1 MSSFAL
7 VFALIVYIKI
17 NPLQFIIKQTVACTL
32 VAALLATNL
41 QAQQKKIQV
50 LTVPG
55 SSQYCKIDP
64 TGISVLPSG
73 RFVSPAGNTIRIT
86 NDPFGMAVSPDGKK
100 AVTLHNGVFTIIDL
114 VTLHD
119 TRVPGYENKINSP
132 LTHEPLNTSAFT
144 NDSVKNNI
152 IPSALPQGSFL
163 GVAFAS
169 DSKTVYLSG
178 GDNGAVIVYDIEKLQ
193 RIDSI
198 SLNGKVN
205 GIGFDDSFTSDLL
218 LNETNNELL
227 ILDRGNFRLVRYN
240 IIDKKITA
248 SIPAGR
254 QPFGLALSE
263 DKKTAFIANVGVYS
277 YPLVVGM
284 TKENH
289 DSMMISHHP
298 YGDNT
303 KESINGTTIEGKK
316 IPGVGSPHSPEA
328 MSVFTIDL
336 ITNKVIDK
344 FKTGFQVGEMIE
356 GAEVVGGASPNSI
369 AVGKQFAYVTNATN
383 DNISIIDYKKHKIL
397 GHIQIAADKRI
408 DKFRGLLPFGITI
421 SKDEKTL
428 YVALLG
434 FNAVAVIDVATKT
447 TRGLIP
453 TGWGP
458 TRVQLS
464 KDEKELYIITCRG
477 LGAGPNGGDGF
488 VAPPQGT
495 YIGDIQLGSFQKVM
509 MPSAKELADYTK
521 QTISNT
527 FVSTEVLDNIKN
539 PLPVLP
545 GLHESPIKYI
555 VYITKENRSY
565 DEVFGQLK
573 NAKGDTTLARFGV
586 NCEFTLP
593 DSLRAKYA
601 HLKVTPNQHK
611 AAKQFSFSDN
621 FYCDSDASIHGH
633 HWMVGV
639 IPNEWVEAN
648 SSVDKTA
655 NFFSKAPG
663 RRFPGSTGSID
674 PEDYGEIGGMWEA
687 LERKKVNFYN
697 FGEANET
704 AHVRE
709 EWMDTATGAGHGV
722 MVPMQKALFTRTSHN
737 YAGFNMNI
745 PDQFR
750 MNQFENE
757 FTKMW
762 IKGKK
767 PMPSLIAMQVPNDHT
782 AGARPEDGYYF
793 PQSFVAD
800 NDLAV
805 GRILHFLSRT
815 KYWKNMLV
823 IITEDDPQ
831 GGVDHIDAHRSIL
844 MMAGPYVKKGYVS
857 HTHANFGSI
866 LKTIYNIL
874 GVKYVNQYDVTASLL
889 QDFFTDKPDYTPY
902 TLELHD
908 PRVFDL
914 EKAMKK
920 YKRSVDWRK
929 VMQGPDMDDEDDMR
943 KNHYKQTK
951 GK

>member
-1 MSSFAL
+1 MQFKTVKMV
-7 VFALIVYIKI
+7 VF
-17 NPLQFIIKQTVACTL
+17 
-32 VAALLATNL
+32 VAATALLSLNL
-41 QAQQKKIQV
+41 QAQQKKATV
-50 LTVPG
+50 FSVPG
-55 SSQYCKIDP
+55 ISQFCKID
-64 TGISVLPSG
+64 TKGISVLPSG
-73 RFVSPAGNTIRIT
+73 RYLTPAGEFIRIT
-86 NDPFGMAVSPDGKK
+86 NKPFGMSLSPDGKK

-114 VTLHD
+114 ASLKD
-119 TRVPGYENKINSP
+119 IRVPGYENKINSP
-132 LTHEPLNTSAFT
+132 LAHEPLNSSAFGT
-144 NDSVKNNI
+144 DSVMQSTIQNV
-152 IPSALPQGSFL
+152 LPQGSFL
-163 GVAFAS
+163 GVTFAP

-193 RIDSI
+193 RVDSI
-198 SLNGKVN
+198 SLNGE
-205 GIGFDDSFTSDLL
+205 IGGTRFDDSFTSDLL
-218 LNETNNELL
+218 LNETNHELL
-227 ILDRGNFRLVRYN
+227 ILDRGNFRLVRYD
-240 IIDKKITA
+240 IIAKKITA

-254 QPFGLALSE
+254 QPFGLALSA
-263 DKKTAFIANVGVYS
+263 DKKMAFVANVGVYS
-277 YPLVVGM
+277 YPLVEGM
-284 TKENH
+284 TKDNYN
-289 DSMMISHHP
+289 SMMISHHP

-303 KESINGTTIEGKK
+303 KESIEGTEIEGKK

-328 MSVFTIDL
+328 MSVFTMNL
-336 ITNKVIDK
+336 TTNKVVDK
-344 FKTGFQVGEMIE
+344 FKTGFKVGEMIE

-369 AVGKQFAYVTNATN
+369 AVGKEFAYVTNATN
-383 DNISIIDYKKHKIL
+383 DNISIIDYKKHKIS
-397 GHIQIAADKRI
+397 GHIQIKVDKRI
-408 DKFRGLLPFGITI
+408 DKYRGLLPFGITL

-434 FNAVAVIDVATKT
+434 FNAVAVIDVATKIT
-447 TRGLIP
+447 KGLIP
-453 TGWGP
+453 AGWGP

-464 KDEKELYIITCRG
+464 NDEKELFIISCRG
-477 LGAGPNGGDGF
+477 LGAGPNGGAGF
-488 VAPPQGT
+488 IAPPQGT
-495 YIGDIQLGSFQKVM
+495 YIGDIQLGSFQKVQ
-509 MPSAKELADYTK
+509 MPSVTELAAYTK

-527 FVSTEVLDNIKN
+527 FVSTTVTDNNN
-539 PLPVLP
+539 PLPALP
-545 GLHESPIKYI
+545 GLRQSPIKYI

-565 DEVFGQLK
+565 DEVLGQLK
-573 NAKGDTTLARFGV
+573 NANGDSTLARFGV
-586 NCEFTLP
+586 DCAYTLP
-593 DSLRAKYA
+593 DSLKAKYA
-601 HLKVTPNQHK
+601 HLKVTPNHHK

-633 HWMVGV
+633 HWMMGV

-655 NFFSKAPG
+655 NYFSKAPG
-663 RRFPGSTGSID
+663 RRFPGSTGSMD

-687 LERKKVNFYN
+687 MERKKVNFYN

-722 MVPMQKALFTRTSHN
+722 MVPMQKALFTRTNHN

-750 MNQFENE
+750 MNQFEEE

-767 PMPSLIAMQVPNDHT
+767 PLPSLITMQVPNDHT
-782 AGARPEDGYYF
+782 AGPRPEDGYDF

-857 HTHANFGSI
+857 HTHANFGAI

-874 GVKYVNQYDVTASLL
+874 DVPYVNQYDVTASLL
-889 QDFFTDKPDYTPY
+889 QDFFTNKPDYTPY
-902 TLELHD
+902 TLEQHD
-908 PRVFDL
+908 ARVFDV

-920 YKRSVDWRK
+920 YGRSVDWRK
-929 VMQGPDMDDEDDMR
+929 VMQGPDMDDEDEMR
-943 KNHYKQTK
+943 KNHYKQAK
-951 GK
+951 GE

>member
-1 MSSFAL
+1 MPFNFTKKAIC
-7 VFALIVYIKI
+7 VFTAVLIIVS
-17 NPLQFIIKQTVACTL
+17 TD
-32 VAALLATNL
+32 
-41 QAQQKKIQV
+41 AQQKTVNI
-50 LTVPG
+50 LSVPG
-55 SSQYCKIDP
+55 SNQYCKID
-64 TGISVLPSG
+64 TAGVSILPSG
-73 RFVSPAGNTIRIT
+73 RYLTPAGRLIRIT
-86 NDPFGMAVSPDGKK
+86 NDPFGMAISPDGKK

-114 VTLHD
+114 LSLQN
-119 TRVPGYENKINSP
+119 TRVPGYNNELNSP
-132 LTHEPLNTSAFT
+132 LAHAPLNSSPFLNDTMKSA
-144 NDSVKNNI
+144 V
-152 IPSALPQGSFL
+152 IPTALPQGSFL
-163 GVAFAS
+163 GVAFAP

-178 GDNGAVIVYDIEKLQ
+178 GDNGAVIVYDIEKLL
-193 RIDSI
+193 RVDSI
-198 SLNGKVN
+198 SLNGKAG
-205 GIGFDDSFTSDLL
+205 GIDFDESFTSDLL
-218 LNETNNELL
+218 LNQDNNDLL
-227 ILDRGNFRLVRYN
+227 ILDRGNFRLVRYD
-240 IIDKKITA
+240 IINKKITA

-254 QPFGLALSE
+254 QPFGLALTP
-263 DKKTAFIANVGVYS
+263 DKKMALVANVGMYS
-277 YPLVVGM
+277 YPLVEGI
-284 TKENH
+284 TKENA
-289 DSMMISHHP
+289 DAMMIAHHP

-303 KESINGTTIEGKK
+303 RESINGTAIEGKK

-336 ITNKVIDK
+336 VTNKVIDK

-356 GAEVVGGASPNSI
+356 DAEVVGGASPNSI
-369 AVGKQFAYVTNATN
+369 AVGKQFAYVTNASN
-383 DNISIIDYKKHKIL
+383 DNISIIDYKNHKIT
-397 GHIQIAADKRI
+397 GHIQISADKHI
-408 DKFRGLLPFGITI
+408 DKYRGLLPFGITL

-453 TGWGP
+453 AGWGP

-464 KDEKELYIITCRG
+464 KDEKEIYIISCRG

-488 VAPPQGT
+488 IAPPQGT
-495 YIGDIQLGSFQKVM
+495 YIGDIQLGSFQKVS
-509 MPSAKELADYTK
+509 MPSAAELTAYTR

-527 FVSTEVLDNIKN
+527 FVSTAVSDDPKN

-545 GLHESPIKYI
+545 GMHQSPIKYI

-573 NAKGDTTLARFGV
+573 SAKGDSTLARFGV
-586 NCEFTLP
+586 NCEYTLP
-593 DSLRAKYA
+593 DSLRSKYPN
-601 HLKVTPNQHK
+601 LKVTPNHHK
-611 AAKQFSFSDN
+611 AARQFSFSDN

-633 HWMVGV
+633 HWMMGV

-655 NFFSKAPG
+655 NIFSKAPG
-663 RRFPGSTGSID
+663 RRFPGSTGSMD

-687 LERKKVNFYN
+687 LERKKINFYN

-709 EWMDTATGAGHGV
+709 EWMDTATGAAHAV
-722 MVPMQKALFTRTSHN
+722 MVPMQKALFTRTSHS

-750 MNQFENE
+750 MNQFEEE
-757 FTKMW
+757 FTKKW
-762 IKGKK
+762 IKGKQ
-767 PMPSLIAMQVPNDHT
+767 PLPSLITMQVPNDHT
-782 AGARPEDGYYF
+782 AKPRPEDGYYF
-793 PQSFVAD
+793 PHSFVAD

-815 KYWKNMLV
+815 RYWKNMLV

-844 MMAGPYVKKGYVS
+844 MMAGPYVKKDYTS

-874 GVKYVNQYDVTASLL
+874 DVPYVNQYDVTASLL

-902 TLELHD
+902 TLEKHD
-908 PRVFDL
+908 ERIFDIG
-914 EKAMKK
+914 KAMKK
-920 YKRSVDWRK
+920 YNRSIDWRRI
-929 VMQGPDMDDEDDMR
+929 MQGPEMDDVDDMR
-943 KNHYKQTK
+943 KDHYKQK
-951 GK
+951 KVSR